1 MYFVFY
7 FCVSTFS
14 AEVLERYS
22 ECIADLNTSIQKA
35 GNLMYLVKV
44 CPVERTIQTICV
56 NIQQQQLQLRAT
68 TG

>member
-22 ECIADLNTSIQKA
+22 ECIADLTLA
-35 GNLMYLVKV
+35 
-44 CPVERTIQTICV
+44 
-56 NIQQQQLQLRAT
+56 
-68 TG
+68 